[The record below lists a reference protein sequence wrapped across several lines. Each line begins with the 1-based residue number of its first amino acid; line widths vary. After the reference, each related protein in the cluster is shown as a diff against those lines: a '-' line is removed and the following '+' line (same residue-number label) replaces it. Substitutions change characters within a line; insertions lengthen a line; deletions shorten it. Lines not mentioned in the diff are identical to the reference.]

1 MGGLA
6 MQGRAIV
13 GDEKL
18 DGCMVSCFGAH
29 GLLWKF
35 EKDIVLQKAW
45 LERHLVGGKCRTT
58 FPRRASTL
66 LDETPARCP
75 CSGYVSESGEAA
87 KGIAG
92 LGDRP
97 GRQM

>member
-1 MGGLA
+1 
-6 MQGRAIV
+6 MQGRART

-18 DGCMVSCFGAH
+18 DGCMVSCFGAP

-35 EKDIVLQKAW
+35 EKDIAAQKAC
-45 LERHLVGGKCRTT
+45 LEWHLVGGKCKTM

-75 CSGYVSESGEAA
+75 VRGT
-87 KGIAG
+87 
-92 LGDRP
+92 
-97 GRQM
+97 